1 MKKIKVGFLSTHNY
15 FDRNAWSGI
24 VYRMYDALKSKNI
37 QMVALGNPSKP
48 TLLRKVVNRVSPKA
62 KSFEVGSS
70 GYIEEG
76 KQKVALIQKQLN
88 KTPCDVLLG
97 PVASLEINYLKTNV
111 PIIYLSDITFELYN
125 GYYPSNFDQQQIE
138 WISNIEST
146 AISKSSKIVY
156 PSDWAA
162 QSAIDDYDAETT
174 KVKVIPFGANLDDPP
189 AAEEVSL
196 SRKNTSS
203 CRLLFIGKDW
213 ERKGGEIAF
222 QTLISLHRMGV
233 DAELI
238 VLGSVPPAK
247 IKHEKL
253 TVIPFLDKNDPIQ
266 RQQFRELFLQSN
278 FLIFPTRAECFGI
291 VNCEANAFGLPVIT
305 TNVGGLPTIIKQGK
319 NGYMLPPSASGD
331 DFAKLIAEIFY
342 DRARYEQLVCS
353 SREEYDRRLNWNVW
367 AQSIHNLIVDML

>member
-1 MKKIKVGFLSTHNY
+1 MKPIKVGFLSAHNY
-15 FDRNAWSGI
+15 FDRNAWSGS
-24 VYRMYDALKSKNI
+24 VYRMYDSLRSTNI
-37 QMVALGNPSKP
+37 QMVNLGNPSKP
-48 TLLRKVVNRVSPKA
+48 TLLRKLVNRVSPKK
-62 KSFEVGSS
+62 KSFEVASS

-76 KQKVALIQKQLN
+76 KKKVSLIQKQLK
-88 KTPCDVLLG
+88 KTHCDVLFG
-97 PVASLEINYLKTNV
+97 PVASLEINYLETNIPV
-111 PIIYLSDITFELYN
+111 IYLSDITFELYN

-146 AISKSSKIVY
+146 AISRASKIVY

-162 QSAIDDYDAETT
+162 QSAIDDYDAETN

-189 AAEEVSL
+189 AVKEVDFSKK
-196 SRKNTSS
+196 STSS

-222 QTLISLHRMGV
+222 QTLISLHDMGV

-238 VLGSVPPAK
+238 VLGSVPPAA
-247 IKHEKL
+247 IKHDKL

-278 FLIFPTRAECFGI
+278 FFIFPTRADCSPI
-291 VNCEANAFGLPVIT
+291 VTCEANAFGLPVIT
-305 TNVGGLPTIIKQGK
+305 TDVGGLPTIIKQGK
-319 NGYMLPPSASGD
+319 NGYMLPLSASGD
-331 DFAKLIAEIFY
+331 DFAKLIAEIF
-342 DRARYEQLVCS
+342 DDQARYEQLVCS
-353 SREEYDRRLNWNVW
+353 SREEYDRRLNWNAW